1 MEIEVI
7 WTEPALDELNE
18 IYNYIFEQRSEK
30 AADKVSN
37 AIVDATER
45 LSKFP
50 QLGGVEEQLNGRK
63 KTYRS
68 LIEGYYKIIY
78 YVEENNVYIALIW
91 DCRQNPLRLLDRLR

>member
-50 QLGGVEEQLNGRK
+50 QLGGVEEQLNGRE